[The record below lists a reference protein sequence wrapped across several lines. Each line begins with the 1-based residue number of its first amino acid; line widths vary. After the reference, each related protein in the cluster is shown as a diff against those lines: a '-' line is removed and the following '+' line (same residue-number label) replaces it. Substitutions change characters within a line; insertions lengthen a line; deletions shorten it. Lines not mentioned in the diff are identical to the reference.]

1 LSTLRKI
8 IALIIVTLLF
18 TFGANMN
25 VFADDSMIS
34 QEMSVN
40 ELYDS
45 HVLPAA
51 NSMIIDR
58 DYKTVY
64 SVSSSSPSGIDRGLY
79 IRLYVADAN
88 MHADVRMY
96 GKYNNLLWEEYGAV
110 DYGSSRTFICGADV
124 YRVQIRLAAK
134 NITGDLFGPKSSII
148 DWELRSSS

>member
-1 LSTLRKI
+1 MSTLRKI

-40 ELYDS
+40 EL
-45 HVLPAA
+45 
-51 NSMIIDR
+51 
-58 DYKTVY
+58 
-64 SVSSSSPSGIDRGLY
+64 RGLY

-124 YRVQIRLAAK
+124 YKVQIRLAAK